1 MFLTKSVSRFG
12 SLLAALLLLSGLA
25 PLSAASASSSVW
37 SGDSLYGCVG
47 HSIADFNV
55 TTDGQDGAFTVDPGN
70 PLPSGLTIDA
80 RSGVISGSP
89 ASTFAAGTFTVLN
102 ANDNDFPS
110 HTFNALVDSVCRPT
124 LTDIT
129 PNHGSNAG
137 GNTVSIVGTGFEV
150 GVSVSINDAG
160 TLIPVT
166 SLNRV
171 DSTRI
176 LAVMPAYAGL
186 GTVPLVIRNSDGSR
200 LVTSYTYEEPT
211 YAQILNP
218 STLQPVTAIQ
228 TIHYQHHSADGLG
241 ETYLVGL
248 YGFGAGANPNYAIF
262 ANLPL
267 GTPGVNTINGNSWSC
282 PAPDHT
288 AVKISNT
295 TPSYAP
301 TNTPGVIY
309 RELQI
314 DTVSN
319 GYGSPCVAVGTY
331 QMQMHVYDSNQKSA
345 DLSFSITEAPGG
357 PIAFTQPTVNDIPS
371 FGDLI
376 VGAPIAQDPADPSSG
391 VGISTLGDTAS
402 YALTAGTPLI
412 PDLAVISGTTVGG
425 QSLNSN
431 RHAGGGGGGGCCS
444 QPHVTGT
451 PISSGPYSFSIT
463 ATVTN
468 GTPGTLTQVFSGFV
482 RYATV
487 QTVTFDGNGATSG
500 SMDVQTSDIRSI
512 LNINGFAR
520 AGYTFNGWSTSS
532 NGGGTLLSDNSMY
545 EFGTDVTLYARW
557 LAIPPAT
564 HTVTFN
570 GNGATA
576 GTMATQTSAGATTL
590 TPNSFTRPG
599 YRFDEWNT
607 ASNGSG
613 TSYDDATTYSFN
625 QSVTLYAMW
634 ELPPPSGGG
643 NVSVSHT
650 ITYDGNGAT
659 SGITASQT
667 SDGPQAVRQNGF
679 VRPGYVFHDW
689 NSTPNHTGFELDAG
703 ELYNFSQDVT
713 LYAEWEKIPPAA
725 VTISVEQPL
734 TIQLLAG
741 ESKTI
746 LVNIADVNGV
756 LVPASLDIPSGI
768 IGVDGSIRITP
779 RVDTTSL
786 TSGVFSLQV
795 EVLDVFG
802 AVVPQLLASM
812 TLHFATGVGSNIIA
826 KSQDGLIWTPVP
838 LLAGTSL
845 PAGQSDGYYLDG
857 DGHVVILTNHLTQFG
872 IKTPQPQ
879 TLLETPTNQMVVG
892 SGAGLVASGG
902 AGAGAIAFTPLTPEV
917 CSVSASG
924 QVTALSAGICQVSST
939 KYGDAT
945 YMHSISKLIS
955 IKVSA
960 KAILVQKLLVSTSKV
975 ILHLGKQFAG
985 KTVGVESSA
994 KSNGFYRVIGQVKLN
1009 SDGAATFNRKIYAGT
1024 TVRIRYRD
1032 KTVVS
1037 QRLASRS

>member
-1 MFLTKSVSRFG
+1 MFLSKSNSRFG
-12 SLLAALLLLSGLA
+12 SLLAVLLFISGLA
-25 PLSAASASSSVW
+25 PVSSASASSSVW
-37 SGDSLYGCVG
+37 NGDSLYGCVG
-47 HSIADFNV
+47 HAIADFNV
-55 TTDGQDGAFTVDPGN
+55 TTDGQEGTFTVDPQT
-70 PLPSGLTIDA
+70 PLPLGLTIDS
-80 RSGVISGSP
+80 RTGVISGLP
-89 ASTFAAGTFTVLN
+89 TATFASGTFTILN
-102 ANDNDFPS
+102 SNDADFPS
-110 HTFNALVDSVCRPT
+110 NTFNALVDSVCRPT

-129 PNHGSNAG
+129 PDHGSNAG

-150 GVSVSINDAG
+150 GVTVSINDAG

-176 LAVMPAYAGL
+176 LAVMPAYSGL
-186 GTVPLVIRNSDGSR
+186 DTVPLVIRNPDGSR
-200 LVTSYTYEEPT
+200 LVTSYTYQEPT

-218 STLQPVTAIQ
+218 STLQPITAIQ
-228 TIHYQHHSADGLG
+228 TVHYQHHSADGLG

-282 PAPDHT
+282 PAPDHA
-288 AVKISNT
+288 AVKISTT

-345 DLSFSITEAPGG
+345 DLSFTITETPGG
-357 PIAFTQPTVNDIPS
+357 PIAFTQPTVNGIPS

-376 VGAPIAQDPADPSSG
+376 VGAPIAQNPDDPSSG

-402 YALTAGTPLI
+402 YVLTAGTPLI
-412 PDLAVISGTTVGG
+412 PDLAVVSGTTLGG
-425 QSLNSN
+425 QSVNSI

-451 PISSGPYSFSIT
+451 PTGSGPYSFSIT
-463 ATVTN
+463 ATVAN

-487 QTVTFDGNGATSG
+487 QSVTFDGNGATSG

-512 LNINGFAR
+512 LNVNAFAR
-520 AGYTFNGWSTSS
+520 AGYTFNGWSTTA
-532 NGGGTLLSDNSMY
+532 NGGGTLLPDNSMF
-545 EFGTDVTLYARW
+545 EFGTSVTLYARW

-576 GTMATQTSAGATTL
+576 GTMSTQTSAGAATL
-590 TPNSFTRPG
+590 TPNAFSRPG

-643 NVSVSHT
+643 SVTVFHT
-650 ITYDGNGAT
+650 ITYNGNGAT
-659 SGITASQT
+659 GGTTASQT
-667 SDGPQAVRQNGF
+667 SDGAQAVRQNGF

-713 LYAEWEKIPPAA
+713 LYAEWDKIPPAA

-734 TIQLLAG
+734 TLQLHAG
-741 ESKTI
+741 ESQTI

-756 LVPASLDIPSGI
+756 LVPATLDIPSGI
-768 IGVDGSIRITP
+768 IGVDGSVRITP

-786 TSGVFSLQV
+786 TSGVISLQV
-795 EVLDVFG
+795 EVLDAFG

-812 TLHFATGVGSNIIA
+812 TLHFSTGIGSNIVA

-838 LLAGTSL
+838 LLLGTSL
-845 PAGQSDGYYLDG
+845 PAGQSDGYYLDA
-857 DGHVVILTNHLTQFG
+857 DGHVVIITNHLTQFG
-872 IKTPQPQ
+872 IKTPQAQ
-879 TLLETPTNQMVVG
+879 TLLETSTEQIIVG
-892 SGAGLVASGG
+892 SVASLVASGG
-902 AGAGAIAFTPLTPEV
+902 AGRGAIAFTPLTPEV

-924 QVTALSAGICQVSST
+924 QVTALAAGICQVSST

-945 YMHSISKLIS
+945 YMHSISNSIS
-955 IKVSA
+955 IKVLA
-960 KAILVQKLLVSTSKV
+960 KTALVKKLLVAKSKV
-975 ILHLGKQFAG
+975 ILNLGKGFAG
-985 KTVGVESSA
+985 KTMGIEASA

-1009 SDGAATFNRKIYAGT
+1009 WNGSATLNRKISAGT
-1024 TVRIRYRD
+1024 TIRIRYRG
-1032 KTVVS
+1032 KTLLS
-1037 QRLASRS
+1037 QRLVPRN